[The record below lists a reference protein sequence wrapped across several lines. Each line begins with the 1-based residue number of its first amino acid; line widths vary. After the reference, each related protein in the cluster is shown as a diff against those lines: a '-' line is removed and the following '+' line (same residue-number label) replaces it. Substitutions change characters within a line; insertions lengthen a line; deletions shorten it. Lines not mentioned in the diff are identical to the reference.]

1 MFADPQHKN
10 GAPMFG
16 YAHDKSDINT
26 LKRRMT
32 KLFETF
38 GVSQKVS
45 HSVSFVKATTV
56 TNDIILLGAI
66 SK

>member
-1 MFADPQHKN
+1 
-10 GAPMFG
+10 MFG
-16 YAHDKSDINT
+16 YAYDKTDINT
-26 LKRRMT
+26 LKRPMA

-45 HSVSFVKATTV
+45 HNVSFVKATTV

-66 SK
+66 SKWDFTSASILRF